1 MRGTSVD
8 VPGIRSGPPSSVY
21 SDTEFANDATTFRV
35 KSPSLLVCVIR
46 PTAINV
52 VTGLATAAHESES
65 GSTGFKCGVP
75 CGPYMTCLG
84 ILVTCLNLLCAN
96 GFNKA
101 GLKRKVLSIV
111 FPLRRTAVVIQCDAC
126 SNAGIGVGRS
136 GARRSRT
143 PALWCRGHRLGQ
155 PPTEAYRLTT
165 TVISSRRRAGAWFGE
180 GGRAQEKLWFIAL
193 EFSPRHT

>member
-96 GFNKA
+96 GFSKG
-101 GLKRKVLSIV
+101 GLKRKVLLIV
-111 FPLRRTAVVIQCDAC
+111 FPLRRTAVVIHVTPVATPA
-126 SNAGIGVGRS
+126 SASGVAGLVAAAHQLCGVGVIVS
-136 GARRSRT
+136 GN
-143 PALWCRGHRLGQ
+143 L
-155 PPTEAYRLTT
+155 
-165 TVISSRRRAGAWFGE
+165 RRRPTA
-180 GGRAQEKLWFIAL
+180 
-193 EFSPRHT
+193 